1 MRSTP
6 LFEPHYFGVGRT
18 FVLLD
23 SLGSIDSLT
32 GGEGFRTSVKPTSR
46 SDRKNAGHKHPSSS
60 PQSLASRLAIEM
72 ASIVIEL
79 DYADLPFISD
89 RSARAILKDLSKA
102 VRRAQATEIDEFI
115 RDAGL
120 SRRERQSIND
130 RIRRPIQEAAVYY
143 VEEIR
148 AGSLWGKL
156 TISGFSLW
164 LLSATLGETVKEAWK
179 ASEVHN
185 GIIEYVEQRR
195 PDNFARLLENEL
207 SDRELLTGR
216 ARIVEVE
223 VEEREGQVVLR
234 LVIIS
239 DPEAHVEMGRR
250 IGDDDIIEH
259 SRTAL
264 ARLREEDEG
273 EEGTERGAD

>member
-1 MRSTP
+1 
-6 LFEPHYFGVGRT
+6 
-18 FVLLD
+18 
-23 SLGSIDSLT
+23 
-32 GGEGFRTSVKPTSR
+32 
-46 SDRKNAGHKHPSSS
+46 
-60 PQSLASRLAIEM
+60 M